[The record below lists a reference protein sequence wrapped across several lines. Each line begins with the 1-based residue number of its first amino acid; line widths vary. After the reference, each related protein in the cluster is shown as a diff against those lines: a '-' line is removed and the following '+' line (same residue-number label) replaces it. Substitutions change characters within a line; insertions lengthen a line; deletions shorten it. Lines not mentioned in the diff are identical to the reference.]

1 MARKLVW
8 YVYQTRLFDAIDAI
22 VPARSTHAKVT
33 TSLTMTYSRIAI
45 FFGGIPIENN
55 DLVPLEEKFL
65 SEGCLKTL
73 NGNRSKRPFPITVK
87 KHTNSTEIGSSQHSW
102 KSLVYASLITLI
114 DFLGFSLVKTYHLG
128 SKLWQLSR
136 KIIIG
141 LRMLLF
147 QPRNSCN
154 NANTEPESPVKC
166 HAPKSDPSLSL
177 TFTLFARHQE
187 NTSVWKEPKN
197 FYLKNLLTG
206 KNEELQT
213 SKIATLPRCM
223 RPAMLYLGWWH

>member
-87 KHTNSTEIGSSQHSW
+87 KHTNSTEIGSSQHS
-102 KSLVYASLITLI
+102 
-114 DFLGFSLVKTYHLG
+114 
-128 SKLWQLSR
+128 
-136 KIIIG
+136 
-141 LRMLLF
+141 
-147 QPRNSCN
+147 
-154 NANTEPESPVKC
+154 
-166 HAPKSDPSLSL
+166 
-177 TFTLFARHQE
+177 
-187 NTSVWKEPKN
+187 
-197 FYLKNLLTG
+197 
-206 KNEELQT
+206 
-213 SKIATLPRCM
+213 
-223 RPAMLYLGWWH
+223 